1 MVDAVLVGTERD
13 IMRHRATNQVRG
25 HNDVLSLSAAL
36 TVLRVVE
43 ERCDP
48 RRSLRCGD
56 HLHGVRSDGF
66 HVHSQPVF
74 SVPTAH
80 VEPVDSFLE
89 RGEDHRAWFVDGWE
103 FRSAREVHLQDVLST
118 LVEPDDV
125 TVVSRHDGTLSLFG
139 GEQLNVADWS
149 FYGRPFSRINS
160 VYYQT
165 KNWKVRGS
173 QLLSHAS
180 QNLEDR

>member
-13 IMRHRATNQVRG
+13 LMRHRATNQVRG

-56 HLHGVRSDGF
+56 HLCWVRSDGF
-66 HVHSQPVF
+66 HIHSQPVL
-74 SVPTAH
+74 SVPAALI
-80 VEPVDSFLE
+80 ESVDSFLE
-89 RGEDHRAWFVDGWE
+89 RGEDHRSWFVDGRE
-103 FRSAREVHLQDVLST
+103 FRSAREVHLQDILST

-125 TVVSRHDGTLSLFG
+125 AVVSRHDGTLSLFG

>member
-13 IMRHRATNQVRG
+13 LMRHRATNQVRG

-36 TVLRVVE
+36 TVHRVVE
-43 ERCDP
+43 ERFDP
-48 RRSLRCGD
+48 RRSLRRGD
-56 HLHGVRSDGF
+56 HLYWVRSDGF

-74 SVPTAH
+74 SFPTAL

-103 FRSAREVHLQDVLST
+103 FRSAREVHLQDILST

-125 TVVSRHDGTLSLFG
+125 AVVSRHDGTLSLFG
-139 GEQLNVADWS
+139 GEQLDIADWS
-149 FYGRPFSRINS
+149 FHKRPFSRINS

-165 KNWKVRGS
+165 KNWKIRRS